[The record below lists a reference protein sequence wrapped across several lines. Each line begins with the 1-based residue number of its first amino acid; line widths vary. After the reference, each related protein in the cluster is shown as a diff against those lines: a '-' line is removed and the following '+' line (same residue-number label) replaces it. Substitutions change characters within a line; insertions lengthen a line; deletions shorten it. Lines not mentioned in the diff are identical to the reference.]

1 MRCTVPGADLS
12 SIIAMINDG
21 REAEDARERLAQ
33 LSQQRHHFI
42 YADHLKIQIVCH
54 YCTLAAGR

>member
-1 MRCTVPGADLS
+1 M
-12 SIIAMINDG
+12 MNEE
-21 REAEDARERLAQ
+21 REAEDARELLAK

-42 YADHLKIQIVCH
+42 HVDHLEIQIVCH